1 MRWVFFPLVLYIVY
15 ETASTEKR
23 KFCFKTRSH
32 GIIHTFKNY
41 FVTLFLA
48 ISFQFSAINNI
59 QTKTITMSS
68 LEKVFSVL
76 LTAAL
81 AVLHSSLDV
90 ASLFVNEKAKAE
102 ANALLIWKA
111 SLQNE
116 T

>member
-1 MRWVFFPLVLYIVY
+1 MHWVFFPLVLYIVY
-15 ETASTEKR
+15 ETASTEKH

-32 GIIHTFKNY
+32 GIIH
-41 FVTLFLA
+41 
-48 ISFQFSAINNI
+48 NI

-90 ASLFVNEKAKAE
+90 TSLFVNEEAKAE
-102 ANALLIWKA
+102 ANALLNWKA